1 MAGIGRLQDPSIFLE
16 ASTWGFGD
24 EIMQLSSIASK
35 IETQTPWMDGAIAA
49 SGTRRLDPLTSLFR
63 EGDETVNF
71 YEIVEG
77 VARAYK
83 IFPDGRRQIV
93 AFAFAG
99 DIVGFGHGDS
109 YRFDCD
115 VITTTRV
122 QTIPRSSLLRA
133 MRDRPELGEKLLNV
147 AAGEVASM
155 QDLSILLCRKTA
167 VERIATFLLSMAA
180 KQDGS
185 AIGQRLPLPMCRA
198 DIADFLGLTIET
210 VSRNMT
216 KLRAMRVIDLPD
228 RGGFV
233 LRDPTRL
240 RELAECEGNVH

>member
-1 MAGIGRLQDPSIFLE
+1 
-16 ASTWGFGD
+16 
-24 EIMQLSSIASK
+24 MQLSSIASK

-49 SGTRRLDPLTSLFR
+49 SGTRRLDPLTPLFR

-71 YEIVEG
+71 YEILEG
-77 VARAYK
+77 VVRAYK

-115 VITTTRV
+115 AITTTRV
-122 QTIPRSSLLRA
+122 RAIPRSSLLRA

-167 VERIATFLLSMAA
+167 IERIATFLISMAA

-185 AIGQRLPLPMCRA
+185 ATGQRLPLPMCRA

-233 LRDPTRL
+233 VRDPTRL

>member
-1 MAGIGRLQDPSIFLE
+1 
-16 ASTWGFGD
+16 
-24 EIMQLSSIASK
+24 MQLSSIASK

-49 SGTRRLDPLTSLFR
+49 SGTRRLHPLTPLFR

-71 YEIVEG
+71 YEILEG
-77 VARAYK
+77 VVRAYK

-99 DIVGFGHGDS
+99 DIVGFGHGNS

-115 VITTTRV
+115 AITTARV
-122 QTIPRSSLLRA
+122 RAIPRSSLLRA

-167 VERIATFLLSMAA
+167 IERIATFLISMAA

-233 LRDPTRL
+233 VRDPTRL
-240 RELAECEGNVH
+240 RELAECEGNVE

>member
-1 MAGIGRLQDPSIFLE
+1 
-16 ASTWGFGD
+16 
-24 EIMQLSSIASK
+24 MQLSSTASK
-35 IETQTPWMDGAIAA
+35 VETQTPWMDGAIAA
-49 SGTRRLDPLTSLFR
+49 SGTRRLEPLTPLFR
-63 EGDETVNF
+63 EGDATVHF
-71 YEIVEG
+71 YEILEG
-77 VARAYK
+77 VVRAYK

-115 VITTTRV
+115 TITTARV
-122 QTIPRSSLLRA
+122 RAIPRSSLLRA
-133 MRDRPELGEKLLNV
+133 MRDRPELGEKLLDV

-167 VERIATFLLSMAA
+167 VERIATFLISMAA

-185 AIGQRLPLPMCRA
+185 VIGERLSLPMCRA

-210 VSRNMT
+210 VSRTMT

-233 LRDPTRL
+233 LRDSMRL
-240 RELAECEGNVH
+240 RDLAACEGNLH

>member
-1 MAGIGRLQDPSIFLE
+1 
-16 ASTWGFGD
+16 
-24 EIMQLSSIASK
+24 MQLSSIASK
-35 IETQTPWMDGAIAA
+35 IETQTPWMDGAIAP
-49 SGTRRLDPLTSLFR
+49 SGTQRLDRLTPLFR

-71 YEIVEG
+71 YEILEG
-77 VARAYK
+77 VVRAYK

-99 DIVGFGHGDS
+99 DIVGFGHGDN

-115 VITTTRV
+115 AITTTRV
-122 QTIPRSSLLRA
+122 LAIPRSSLLRA

-180 KQDGS
+180 KQDDS

-233 LRDPTRL
+233 LRDPKRL
-240 RELAECEGNVH
+240 RELAECEGDVH

>member
-1 MAGIGRLQDPSIFLE
+1 
-16 ASTWGFGD
+16 
-24 EIMQLSSIASK
+24 MQLSSIASK
-35 IETQTPWMDGAIAA
+35 IETQRPWMDGAIAA
-49 SGTRRLDPLTSLFR
+49 SGTRRLDPLTPLFR

-71 YEIVEG
+71 YEILEG

-115 VITTTRV
+115 VITTVRV
-122 QTIPRSSLLRA
+122 RAIPRSSLLRA

-180 KQDGS
+180 KQGGS

-233 LRDPTRL
+233 LRNPMRL
-240 RELAECEGNVH
+240 RELAECEGSVH